1 MPHCIFDE
9 WLKQQARDQSLQC
22 HRQEIHFHDQ
32 AVLKSDSLNVEI
44 EVDQLDFAVERNLL
58 RFPSRQSLAQE
69 LTEVGQHR
77 VSFFDSMLPHQDDD
91 CVERVEE
98 EMRVKL
104 HLQRAQLCL
113 GELTFELSGAQLEL
127 RRLSSP
133 LHELAVVADAVLNAD
148 D

>member
-9 WLKQQARDQSLQC
+9 RLKQQARDQSLQR
-22 HRQEIHFHDQ
+22 HRREIHFHKQ

-44 EVDQLDFAVERNLL
+44 EGDQLDFAVQRNLL

-69 LTEVGQHR
+69 FTEVGQHR
-77 VSFFDSMLPHQDDD
+77 VSFFGSVLPHQDDD

-104 HLQRAQLCL
+104 QLQR
-113 GELTFELSGAQLEL
+113 
-127 RRLSSP
+127 
-133 LHELAVVADAVLNAD
+133 
-148 D
+148 